1 MADKEKD
8 KEKVPLPELK
18 PGDILLFSGK
28 SLFSRL
34 IQVKTFSKFSHVEV
48 YLGNNL
54 TATSKEGKG
63 VNWYEVETE
72 NLAAV
77 LRPETLYQIDP
88 SEAIDYHN
96 SCVGQ
101 SYDYWGILRFFKI
114 GKQTTDKSFCSEHST
129 RVSRRLKLIDSSGFL
144 IDYFHPFA
152 ERYDADLVSPGM
164 FWASPHYDVIAVGPF
179 KEN

>member
-1 MADKEKD
+1 MAE
-8 KEKVPLPELK
+8 EKVLLPPLK

-48 YLGNNL
+48 YLGNGL
-54 TATSKEGKG
+54 TASSREGKG
-63 VNWYEVETE
+63 VNWYNVEVK
-72 NLAAV
+72 NLSAI
-77 LRPETLYQIDP
+77 LRPETLCQIDP
-88 SEAIDYHN
+88 SEAIQYHE
-96 SCVGQ
+96 SCIGQ
-101 SYDYWGILRFFKI
+101 PYDYWGIMRFFTL
-114 GKQTTDKSFCSEHST
+114 GKQTENKSFCSEHST

-144 IDYFHPFA
+144 IDYFHPFS

-164 FWASPHYDVIAVGPF
+164 FWASPHYDVVAVGPF